1 MAVPAWELFVALVTV
16 IAIAVVGLARASASH
31 LRMDDPLARPSGQP
45 LPASGPGL
53 LLNLSLTHLGVGA
66 AVGSVVW
73 LTGVPLE
80 ALGLVDLP
88 DPVSVLL
95 LSLALLVVNEGLSLG
110 VQAFGVDEPELLRE
124 LLAPETLRE
133 WAILLGAL
141 LPAIAVAE
149 ELLFRGALIGGV
161 AAATTISPWVL
172 AAISSIGF
180 GAAHTA
186 QGDLG
191 IVVAALL
198 GFTLAAAFVVTGN
211 LLLVVIAHYLVNA
224 TEFVLHEGLDV
235 EWGR

>member
-1 MAVPAWELFVALVTV
+1 MAAPAWELFVALVSV
-16 IAIAVVGLARASASH
+16 IAIAVVGLARASASQ
-31 LRMDDPLARPSGQP
+31 LRKDDPLARSADEL

-53 LLNLSLTHLGVGA
+53 LVNLSLTHIGVGV
-66 AVGSVVW
+66 AVGLVVW

-95 LSLALLVVNEGLSLG
+95 LSLGVLVVNEGLSMG
-110 VQAFGVDEPELLRE
+110 VQAFDVDEPELLRE
-124 LLAPETLRE
+124 LLAPESVRE
-133 WAILLGAL
+133 WVILLGAL

-149 ELLFRGALIGGV
+149 ELLFRGALVGGV
-161 AAATTISPWVL
+161 SAATAVSPWIL
-172 AAISSIGF
+172 AAISSVGF

-191 IVVAALL
+191 IAVAALL

-211 LLLVVIAHYLVNA
+211 LLL
-224 TEFVLHEGLDV
+224 
-235 EWGR
+235 